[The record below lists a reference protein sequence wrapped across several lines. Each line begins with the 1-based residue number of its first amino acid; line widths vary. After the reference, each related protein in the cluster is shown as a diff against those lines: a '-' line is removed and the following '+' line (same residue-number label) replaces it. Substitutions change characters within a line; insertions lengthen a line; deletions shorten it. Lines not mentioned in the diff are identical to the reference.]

1 MNTMMS
7 AEERVVASDS
17 QRLEWSELIGGLAG
31 HLSESELAKAI
42 DQRCG
47 ALLRVAGIELQTLA
61 ADSERGD
68 AGSLLDVNYESRGHE
83 CRLLLTPTLGELS
96 TTAREAILDS
106 IHVTLS
112 DLLNSLDSRR
122 QAEAVAATSDS
133 GNTVRAALTPTSVPD
148 DLLAAFVHKLRNNL
162 GASVTAA
169 SQLTEMLADKAGAD
183 AAMLLGIVESATE
196 AQRRLIDRFV
206 LLSRPLVVRLA
217 RVEVTPILRSILQ
230 RYAAINGNQIEIEGL
245 EREVSI
251 ETDRTLYAFI
261 LNELVEN
268 GLEASAR
275 HRLVIKVANRDHYFE
290 MSFRNDCGDLPTY
303 VSDSMFKPFFTTKT
317 SRAGLG
323 LSIAQHYARLLG
335 GTIRHRCMRGE
346 AEFTIAIPLGNELN
360 K

>member
-1 MNTMMS
+1 MLS
-7 AEERVVASDS
+7 AEERIVASDS
-17 QRLEWSELIGGLAG
+17 QRLDWSELISGLAR
-31 HLSESELAKAI
+31 HLSESELATAI
-42 DQRCG
+42 DHRCG
-47 ALLRVAGIELQTLA
+47 ALLRVAGIELQTPA
-61 ADSERGD
+61 TDSEQAD
-68 AGSLLDVNYESRGHE
+68 ASSLLDVHFESRGQE
-83 CRLLLTPTLGELS
+83 RRLVLTPTLGELS
-96 TTAREAILDS
+96 TTAREAILDTV
-106 IHVTLS
+106 HVTLS
-112 DLLNSLDSRR
+112 DLLASLNNRF
-122 QAEAVAATSDS
+122 QAEAAEATSDS
-133 GNTVRAALTPTSVPD
+133 GSAVRAALAPTSVPD
-148 DLLAAFVHKLRNNL
+148 DLLSAFVHKLRNNL
-162 GASVTAA
+162 GATVTAA
-169 SQLTEMLADKAGAD
+169 SQLNEMLADKAGAD
-183 AAMLLGIVESATE
+183 AAMLLGIIESATE

-217 RVEVTPILRSILQ
+217 RVEVAPILRSILQ

-245 EREVSI
+245 EREVAI

-275 HRLVIKVANRDHYFE
+275 HRLVIHVANRDHYFE

-335 GTIRHRCMRGE
+335 GTIRHRCVHGE

-360 K
+360 KC